1 MKYLKLFEEH
11 INERLMG
18 QGTQHVVYDLGKDRV
33 KKVGPDTQ
41 EQAKYFKK
49 FPNEFPRVYN
59 FSKEDMSLEIEKLDV
74 EKFKAD
80 FHKHVRS
87 YDLFAYRPFG
97 AEHTEIFQK
106 LTKDLSPKGKQMANR
121 IKEIVNRINMQDI
134 HINQFGYTKRGEIK
148 AFDY

>member
-1 MKYLKLFEEH
+1 MKHLKLFEEH

-18 QGTQHVVYDLGKDRV
+18 QGTQHMVYDLGKDRV

-97 AEHTEIFQK
+97 AEHIEIFQK